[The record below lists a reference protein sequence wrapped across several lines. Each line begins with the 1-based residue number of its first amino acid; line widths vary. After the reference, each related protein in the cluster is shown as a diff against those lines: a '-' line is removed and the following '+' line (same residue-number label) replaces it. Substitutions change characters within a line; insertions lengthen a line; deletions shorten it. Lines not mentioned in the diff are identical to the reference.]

1 MRADDLSM
9 AGALEGL
16 ATQVA
21 TQPRSLIRQLE
32 IGFLA
37 ATTAIIFRSLL
48 DPIIGDHLPFS
59 AFFPALL
66 VGSVFGGLAGGLLA
80 LVMTTLGGWFVFLPP
95 RLSWD
100 IAAGKG
106 SQIPVY
112 LVVGGLMV
120 FGALVLRGALIRLE
134 THRRRHEALVGELH
148 SRLVKDLAVVAAIA
162 HQTLRS
168 SPEPVEF
175 RHAFTDRLA
184 ILRDTHSALWLED
197 WRAMSLRQIVGRPLR
212 LFAPSEAGRILM
224 EGPEILVHPDLA
236 INLAL
241 CVRELAANAMRHG
254 ALSVPDGR
262 VRIEWTQNS
271 ARVDFAWVEIGGPPR
286 TSEPQK
292 GFGFDL
298 LERRFG
304 EGLRWD
310 CEWLPGLLRWS
321 VAFASDGGALP
332 ATATAAAQPFRP
344 PPAHRRPPAPHRRAG
359 RASLDGERRGQAP
372 ASGVGPFP

>member
-9 AGALEGL
+9 ASALEGL

-48 DPIIGDHLPFS
+48 DPVIGDHLPFS

-66 VGSVFGGLAGGLLA
+66 VAAVFGGLAGGLLA
-80 LVMTTLGGWFVFLPP
+80 LVMTTLGGWFAFLPP
-95 RLSWD
+95 RMSWV
-100 IAAGKG
+100 IEPGKE
-106 SQIPVY
+106 SQIPIY
-112 LVVGGLMV
+112 LLVGGVMV
-120 FGALVLRGALIRLE
+120 LGALVLRGALIRLE

-148 SRLVKDLAVVAAIA
+148 NRLVKDLAVVASIA

-168 SPEPVEF
+168 SPEPVQF
-175 RHAFTDRLA
+175 RRAFIDRLA
-184 ILRDTHSALWLED
+184 ILRDTHDALWSED
-197 WRAMSLRQIVGRPLR
+197 WRAMSLRKIVGRPLR
-212 LFAPSEAGRILM
+212 LFAPSEAGRILIK
-224 EGPEILVHPDLA
+224 GPEILVHPDLA

-241 CVRELAANAMRHG
+241 CVRELAANAVRHG
-254 ALSVPDGR
+254 ALSVADGR
-262 VRIEWTQNS
+262 VRIEWTQAG
-271 ARVDFAWVEIGGPPR
+271 ARVDFAWTEIGGPPR
-286 TSEPQK
+286 TADPHK

-304 EGLRWD
+304 EGLRWGS
-310 CEWLPGLLRWS
+310 EWLPGLLRWS

-332 ATATAAAQPFRP
+332 APARAAAAHPIATAADRP
-344 PPAHRRPPAPHRRAG
+344 AG
-359 RASLDGERRGQAP
+359 RASAGRRRSAGSRQP
-372 ASGVGPFP
+372 